1 MLERAQSSLHFLH
14 GLEALVGVLTQATM
28 DYVLQLRRRIG
39 SDFRNWPGFIAQD
52 RRKRRKS
59 RIASKRP
66 GPGHPLVQHH
76 SKREDVG
83 AGVYF
88 LTLGLLRRH
97 VTDSSDDGSF
107 HGQRR
112 FGDGASGV

>member
-14 GLEALVGVLTQATM
+14 RLEALVGMLTQATM
-28 DYVLQLRRRIG
+28 DDMLQLRWRVG
-39 SDFRNWPGFIAQD
+39 SDFRNWPSLIAEDCQE
-52 RRKRRKS
+52 RGKS
-59 RIASKRP
+59 RIARERP
-66 GPGHPLVQHH
+66 GPGHHLVQHH
-76 SKREDVG
+76 SKGEDVG

-97 VTDSSDDGSF
+97 VTDGSDDGSF

-112 FGDGASGV
+112 FG